1 VTIHERRPTQ
11 PDRVTTPPKP
21 HRSDRGGRAAQLLDL
36 QQRAGNRATAASV
49 QREQAAQAPTAPL
62 SIQRSLWTTKQ
73 LEGAMGEEPG
83 KKSANYRAIHA
94 ALDAYHRS
102 VRTQQQ
108 HDFAAAALA
117 NPDELTARYTAE
129 EKAVLEAIDEVV
141 HACSKDLGARA
152 DEGGL
157 KKKAKGALGAVSS
170 LFRGKGLKGKSRE
183 RFQKKSAVD
192 QLQGAAIR
200 ERVDQMTVFED
211 RHEAHQKA
219 LAGNVTAPNLVLGTK
234 LGSGNLNVAFRALV
248 DLDHQLMAGVFK
260 AEPKGQVGSGSA
272 GTGIPEQNSRGNFR
286 SVATYRLDQLFKTGV
301 TPRTELAMDNQSRF
315 GQFMA
320 LAPGRSPQGE
330 EVDRPTTPADASNL
344 AALQEAIDRIG
355 ILEKKMADGTAPN
368 GAEFELDAHRSTLA
382 DLGARYKQDP
392 AHKDTWLKVEKL
404 YLDLDVVDA
413 RLQQGLSNLQVLDL
427 ITGQVDRHPGNY
439 FIDMNTDTR
448 AVRGVQ
454 GIDNDLAFGKN
465 ITDVNQLAS
474 SESQAV
480 KLPKVVDSALAQR
493 ILGPP
498 GITPDDVADAVKGLL
513 TTEEIDALKQRYVQ
527 VKAHIQSLATQQQ
540 LASLQPAAGEMAWGA
555 ATHALQQGPKESYAQ
570 KLEVALA
577 GREKFQ

>member
-1 VTIHERRPTQ
+1 MP
-11 PDRVTTPPKP
+11 
-21 HRSDRGGRAAQLLDL
+21 
-36 QQRAGNRATAASV
+36 
-49 QREQAAQAPTAPL
+49 
-62 SIQRSLWTTKQ
+62 IQRSLWTAKQ

-83 KKSANYRAIHA
+83 KRSANYRAIQA
-94 ALDAYHRS
+94 ALDAYHQS
-102 VRTQQQ
+102 VRSQQQ
-108 HDFAAAALA
+108 QDFAAAALA
-117 NPDELTARYTAE
+117 NPDELTAKYTSE

-141 HACSKDLGARA
+141 HACSKYLGARA

-157 KKKAKGALGAVSS
+157 KKTAKGALGAISS

-183 RFQKKSAVD
+183 RVQKKSAVD

-200 ERVDQMTVFED
+200 ERVEQMTVFED

-219 LAGNVTAPNLVLGTK
+219 MAGDVTAPNLVLGTK
-234 LGSGNLNVAFRALV
+234 LGAGNLNVAFRALV
-248 DLDHQLMAGVFK
+248 DLDHQLMSGVFK

-272 GTGIPEQNSRGNFR
+272 GTGIPAQNSRGNFR

-301 TPRTELAMDNQSRF
+301 TPRTELAMDHQGRF

-320 LAPGRSPQGE
+320 LAPGRSPQGDD
-330 EVDRPTTPADASNL
+330 VDKPTTARDAPYVEM
-344 AALQEAIDRIG
+344 LQEAIDRIG
-355 ILEKKMADGTAPN
+355 ILEKQIADGKGDDAAI
-368 GAEFELDAHRSTLA
+368 GELESHRSNLEQY
-382 DLGARYKQDP
+382 GASYKKDP
-392 AHKDTWLKVEKL
+392 KNKDTWLKVEKL
-404 YLDLDVVDA
+404 YLDVDVVDA

-439 FIDMNTDTR
+439 FIDMDTDTR
-448 AVRGVQ
+448 AVRGVE

-465 ITDVNQLAS
+465 ITDVNELVN
-474 SESQAV
+474 SETQSV

-498 GITPDDVADAVKGLL
+498 GITPDDVAAAVTGLL
-513 TTEEIDALKQRYVQ
+513 TPEEIAALKQRYAQ
-527 VKAHIQSLATQQQ
+527 VKAHIQSLAAQQQ

-577 GREKFQ
+577 GHDKFR